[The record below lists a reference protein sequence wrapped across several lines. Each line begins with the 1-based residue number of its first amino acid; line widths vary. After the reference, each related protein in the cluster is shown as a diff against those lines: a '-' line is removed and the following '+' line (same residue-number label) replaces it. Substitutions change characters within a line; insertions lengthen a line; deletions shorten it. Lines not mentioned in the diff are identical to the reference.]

1 MKSKKVK
8 DRLFIFMV
16 IMAIGAIVYL
26 YFDSNTKI
34 KEENTRW
41 EQVSGQTYTSDSK
54 EEIYITTRKDEL
66 SALENETIVD
76 DFYVSHHYSMIL
88 NSKTNYYRSPKPII
102 IDLYG
107 QLKNMFDSD
116 ILYLAKKN
124 NGTLSVA
131 KITSDNI
138 YDEREDKN
146 SKFTVTI
153 KQLDNKFRIYL
164 TNNKK
169 EYNSDGLP

>member
-1 MKSKKVK
+1 MKSEKVK

-16 IMAIGAIVYL
+16 ILAIGAIVYL
-26 YFDSNTKI
+26 YVDGNARI

-41 EQVSGQTYTSDSK
+41 EHVSGKTYTSDSK
-54 EEIYITTRKDEL
+54 EEIYITTRQDEL
-66 SALENETIVD
+66 SALENTDID
-76 DFYVSHHYSMIL
+76 KFYVDHHYSMIL

-146 SKFTVTI
+146 SKFTVTS

>member
-1 MKSKKVK
+1 MTSEKIK

-16 IMAIGAIVYL
+16 ILAIGAIVYR
-26 YFDSNTKI
+26 YVDGNARI

-41 EQVSGQTYTSDSK
+41 EHVSGKTYTSDSK
-54 EEIYITTRKDEL
+54 EEIYITTRQDEL
-66 SALENETIVD
+66 SALENTDID
-76 DFYVSHHYSMIL
+76 KFYVDHHYSTIL

>member
-1 MKSKKVK
+1 MKSEKVK

-16 IMAIGAIVYL
+16 ILAIGAIVYL
-26 YFDSNTKI
+26 YVDGNARI

-41 EQVSGQTYTSDSK
+41 EHVSGKTYTSDSK
-54 EEIYITTRKDEL
+54 EEIYITTRQDEL
-66 SALENETIVD
+66 SALENTDID
-76 DFYVSHHYSMIL
+76 KFYVDHHYSMIL

>member
-1 MKSKKVK
+1 MKSEKVK

-16 IMAIGAIVYL
+16 ILAIGAIVYL
-26 YFDSNTKI
+26 YVDGNARI

-41 EQVSGQTYTSDSK
+41 EHVSGKTYASDSK
-54 EEIYITTRKDEL
+54 EEIYITTRQDEL
-66 SALENETIVD
+66 SALENTDID
-76 DFYVSHHYSMIL
+76 KFYVDHHYSMIL

-153 KQLDNKFRIYL
+153 KQLDNKFRVYL
-164 TNNKK
+164 KNKK
-169 EYNSDGLP
+169 TKYNSDGLP

>member
-1 MKSKKVK
+1 MKSEKVK

-26 YFDSNTKI
+26 YVDGNARI

-41 EQVSGQTYTSDSK
+41 EHVSGKTYTSDSK
-54 EEIYITTRKDEL
+54 EEIYITTRQDEL
-66 SALENETIVD
+66 SALENTDID
-76 DFYVSHHYSMIL
+76 KFYVDHHYSMIL

-153 KQLDNKFRIYL
+153 KQLRHLRFKAKTLAKFMIKSRL
-164 TNNKK
+164 
-169 EYNSDGLP
+169 

>member
-1 MKSKKVK
+1 MTSEKVK

-16 IMAIGAIVYL
+16 ILAIGAIVYL
-26 YFDSNTKI
+26 YVDGNARI

-41 EQVSGQTYTSDSK
+41 EHVSGKTYTSDSK

-66 SALENETIVD
+66 SALENTDID
-76 DFYVSHHYSMIL
+76 KFYVDHHYSMIL

-107 QLKNMFDSD
+107 QLKNAFDSD

-124 NGTLSVA
+124 NGRLSVA
-131 KITSDNI
+131 KITSDDI

-153 KQLDNKFRIYL
+153 KRLNNKFRVYL

>member
-1 MKSKKVK
+1 MKSEKVK

-16 IMAIGAIVYL
+16 ILAIGAIVYL
-26 YFDSNTKI
+26 YVDGNARI

-41 EQVSGQTYTSDSK
+41 EHVSGKTYTSDSK
-54 EEIYITTRKDEL
+54 EEIYITIRQDEL
-66 SALENETIVD
+66 SALENTDID
-76 DFYVSHHYSMIL
+76 KFYVDHHYSMIL

>member
-1 MKSKKVK
+1 MTSEKVK

-16 IMAIGAIVYL
+16 ILAIGAIVYL
-26 YFDSNTKI
+26 YVDGNARI

-41 EQVSGQTYTSDSK
+41 EHVSGKTYTSDSK
-54 EEIYITTRKDEL
+54 EEIYITTRQDEL
-66 SALENETIVD
+66 SALENTDID
-76 DFYVSHHYSMIL
+76 KFYVDHHYSMIL
-88 NSKTNYYRSPKPII
+88 NSKTNYYRSPKTII

-124 NGTLSVA
+124 NGTLSVV

>member
-1 MKSKKVK
+1 MKSEKVK

-16 IMAIGAIVYL
+16 ILAIGAIVYL
-26 YFDSNTKI
+26 YVDGNARI

-41 EQVSGQTYTSDSK
+41 EHVSGKTYTSDSK
-54 EEIYITTRKDEL
+54 EEIYITTRQDEL
-66 SALENETIVD
+66 SALENTDID
-76 DFYVSHHYSMIL
+76 KFYMDHHYSMIL

>member
-1 MKSKKVK
+1 MKSEKVK

-16 IMAIGAIVYL
+16 ILANGAIVYL
-26 YFDSNTKI
+26 YVDGNARI

-41 EQVSGQTYTSDSK
+41 EHVSGKTYTSDSK
-54 EEIYITTRKDEL
+54 EEIYITTRQDEL
-66 SALENETIVD
+66 SALENTDID
-76 DFYVSHHYSMIL
+76 KFYVDHHYSMIL

>member
-1 MKSKKVK
+1 MKSEKVK

-16 IMAIGAIVYL
+16 ILAIGAIVYL
-26 YFDSNTKI
+26 YVDGNARI

-41 EQVSGQTYTSDSK
+41 EHVSGKTYTSDSK
-54 EEIYITTRKDEL
+54 EEIYITTRQDEL
-66 SALENETIVD
+66 SALENTDID
-76 DFYVSHHYSMIL
+76 KFYVDHHYSMIL
-88 NSKTNYYRSPKPII
+88 NSKTNYYRYPKPII

>member
-1 MKSKKVK
+1 MKSEKVK

-16 IMAIGAIVYL
+16 ILAIGAIVYL
-26 YFDSNTKI
+26 YVDGNARI

-41 EQVSGQTYTSDSK
+41 EHVSGKTYTSDSK
-54 EEIYITTRKDEL
+54 EEIYITTRQDEL
-66 SALENETIVD
+66 SALENNDID
-76 DFYVSHHYSMIL
+76 KFYVDHHYSMIL